1 MDHKERETHF
11 EMILAEHGAAL
22 RRLCKGYERIPA
34 LQEELEQEVYM
45 NLWRGLPGYRGEAS
59 LRSWMYRVAHNT
71 ATKHCYRASRTPK
84 GKQGDHDL
92 RKRAS
97 TDPRPDEFV
106 AEADARSQLMGL
118 IQNLNPLDRQ
128 IMLLYLEDL
137 PQAEIAQTTGLSLA
151 NVSTKIHRLKESL
164 TQRMRK

>member
-1 MDHKERETHF
+1 
-11 EMILAEHGAAL
+11 
-22 RRLCKGYERIPA
+22 
-34 LQEELEQEVYM
+34 M
-45 NLWRGLPGYRGEAS
+45 NLWCAARLSGRGIFTQLDVS
-59 LRSWMYRVAHNT
+59 CRSQYGNET
-71 ATKHCYRASRTPK
+71 LYRALRTPK

-92 RKRAS
+92 RTRAS
-97 TDPRPDEFV
+97 TDPRPDESV
-106 AEADARSQLMGL
+106 AKADARTQLMIL
-118 IQNLNPLDRQ
+118 IYELKPLDRQ